1 MSGTT
6 PASLSGSSDI
16 CRRSKRDDISYTP
29 LEDSEVSSRVEQM
42 ISNYGIET
50 MWVGEMRGRTL
61 SNSFIIIDEAQ
72 NMSNK
77 TMQMVLSR
85 VDSSCK
91 VVILGSNKQIDNFYV
106 NRYTNALTTLLKSTQ
121 NENNLVNIFAIKLEK
136 VLRGPITEWAENIF
150 SK

>member
-1 MSGTT
+1 
-6 PASLSGSSDI
+6 
-16 CRRSKRDDISYTP
+16 
-29 LEDSEVSSRVEQM
+29 
-42 ISNYGIET
+42 
-50 MWVGEMRGRTL
+50 
-61 SNSFIIIDEAQ
+61 
-72 NMSNK
+72 MSNK

-106 NRYTNALTTLLKSTQ
+106 NKYTNALTTLLKSTQ
-121 NENNLVNIFAIKLEK
+121 NDNNLVNIFAIKLEK

>member
-1 MSGTT
+1 M
-6 PASLSGSSDI
+6 DKEDF
-16 CRRSKRDDISYTP
+16 RRLVRDNGFEIN
-29 LEDSEVSSRVEQM
+29 EE
-42 ISNYGIET
+42 
-50 MWVGEMRGRTL
+50 
-61 SNSFIIIDEAQ
+61 FIIIDEAQ

-106 NRYTNALTTLLKSTQ
+106 NKYTNALTTLLKSTQ

>member
-1 MSGTT
+1 M
-6 PASLSGSSDI
+6 PIL
-16 CRRSKRDDISYTP
+16 RSEYKKRNSKKNIEHISE
-29 LEDSEVSSRVEQM
+29 LDDSEVSTRVEQM
-42 ISNYGIET
+42 IQNYSIET
-50 MWVGEMRGRTL
+50 MWVGEMRGRTI

-85 VDSSCK
+85 IDNTSK

-106 NRYTNALTTLLKSTQ
+106 NKYTNSLTTLLKSTKT
-121 NENNLVNIFAIKLEK
+121 ENSLVNTFAIKLQK
-136 VLRGPITEWAENIF
+136 VLRGPITEWAELIF